1 MQIDNI
7 FSISQFGLAY
17 ERLRVEAATHNIAI
31 ANTPVVDGNS
41 PKALRVTSPASSFAS
56 TLSTGVA
63 AGVGTETN
71 QNFRIVNEPGHPLAD
86 ATGNVRYPD
95 VNVVDEMTTLV
106 SASRAYEANVRAMNV
121 MREMLMKALEIGR
134 QS

>member
-31 ANTPVVDGNS
+31 ANTPVVDDNS
-41 PKALRVTSPASSFAS
+41 PKALRVTSPATSFAS

-63 AGVGTETN
+63 AGIGTETD
-71 QNFRIVNEPGHPLAD
+71 QSFRIVNEPGHPLAD

-134 QS
+134 HS